1 LYRWID
7 HTAEVELAIEAGS
20 EREVLQDATRA
31 LEELLGFD
39 QAPGSEFRRVTVTAR
54 DRAALLAAWLEELV
68 YLAEHEGF
76 VATAIDQLTLDQGS
90 LTAVVTGSLG
100 EPPPLVKAVTYHR
113 LAFRPT
119 SRGYVANVVFDV

>member
-1 LYRWID
+1 VYRWID
-7 HTAEVELAIEAGS
+7 HTAEIELAIEAGS
-20 EREVLQDATRA
+20 ERDVLQDAMWA
-31 LEELLGFD
+31 LAELLGVEP
-39 QAPGSEFRRVTVTAR
+39 APGSESRWVTASAD

-76 VATAIDQLTLDQGS
+76 VATAIDQLTLDEGS

-100 EPPPLVKAVTYHR
+100 EPPPLVKAITYHR
-113 LAFRPT
+113 LAFRPI

>member
-20 EREVLQDATRA
+20 EREVLEDATRA
-31 LEELLGFD
+31 LAELLGFD
-39 QAPGSEFRRVTVTAR
+39 KVLGAESRSVKVSAR
-54 DRAALLAAWLEELV
+54 DRAALLAAWLDELI

-76 VATAIDQLTLDQGS
+76 VATALEELRLDEAS
-90 LTAVVTGSLG
+90 VTAVVTGLLG

-113 LAFRPT
+113 LAFLPT
-119 SRGYVANVVFDV
+119 SRGYLANVVLDV